1 MKIDMSPEA
10 VRARLEQVG
19 SLRKLCLSLA
29 RSSAAREIA
38 AKHPAKENPSRPQI
52 ILSGTISFQLL
63 YDKPRR
69 QSVLLRGAAPAS
81 SRNSAHLQQKS

>member
-38 AKHPAKENPSRPQI
+38 AKHPANEKE
-52 ILSGTISFQLL
+52 
-63 YDKPRR
+63 RR
-69 QSVLLRGAAPAS
+69 TTQAIGR
-81 SRNSAHLQQKS
+81 